1 MQREQEPENSW
12 ALVGGVVVFYM
23 VAALVMVFVNKAVL
37 NNTPDLPFTFLF
49 IQCFIALLLLRLVAF
64 ANRTSLRRI
73 NPIDWE
79 LPMVHRSALIN
90 LFPYFT
96 VGISGL
102 IFNTLCLTNVDASFF
117 QIARGLALPFT
128 IVVSAV
134 HTRVRPR
141 PQVVVAAFIVT
152 CGFFIGT
159 APTFMRRAS
168 SLSHESAI
176 ALFYGSMSSL
186 LLAVH
191 AVLKKPALG
200 HVGNSVMSLAY
211 FGNMFSATMLF
222 MCTIFHGEVG
232 VLYTRYHDP
241 RMIWTPFLVGS
252 AVTGFFGFLLGI
264 ANSLSV
270 KASILK
276 IFTVKNLMCVFPG
289 NEPRNAHVLLAK
301 GVIQTLLGVWIFSD
315 VITLLRFYS
324 ISTIIGGTIYYTYI
338 QNFKPK
344 IKHPFPKSDLEK
356 QAFPEKVHERL

>member
-1 MQREQEPENSW
+1 MQREQEQENSR
-12 ALVGGVVVFYM
+12 ALVGGVVIFYM

-73 NPIDWE
+73 SPIDWE
-79 LPMVHRSALIN
+79 LPMVHRSALIK
-90 LFPYFT
+90 LFPYFA
-96 VGISGL
+96 VGITGL

-128 IVVSAV
+128 IAVSGV
-134 HTRVRPR
+134 HNRARPR
-141 PQVVVAAFIVT
+141 PQVVIAAFIVT

-159 APTFMRRAS
+159 APTFMRQAS

-186 LLAVH
+186 VLAVH
-191 AVLKKPALG
+191 AVLKKSALE
-200 HVGNSVMSLAY
+200 HVGNSVMSLSY

-222 MCTIFHGEVG
+222 FCTILHGEIG
-232 VLYTRYHDP
+232 ILYMRYHDP
-241 RMIWTPFLVGS
+241 RMDWSPFLIGS

-270 KASILK
+270 KVTSPVTHMFSSA
-276 IFTVKNLMCVFPG
+276 
-289 NEPRNAHVLLAK
+289 AK
-301 GVIQTLLGVWIFSD
+301 GVIQTLLGVWIFLD

-324 ISTIIGGTIYYTYI
+324 ISTIIGGTVYYTYI
-338 QNFKPK
+338 QSSKSK
-344 IKHPFPKSDLEK
+344 IKRPFPKSDPEK
-356 QAFPEKVHERL
+356 QAFPEKVQER